1 MSKIRLVAVLVAL
14 GVALYILMSSIYTV
28 SEVEQAIVTQFGMP
42 VGAPVTSAGLKFKL
56 PFIQEVNLIDKRVL
70 EWDGSPSDMPT
81 KDKLYVSVDLFA
93 RWRIVEPLQYF
104 LRLHDE
110 RSAQS
115 RLDDV
120 LGSET
125 RNAVAKHEL
134 IEIVRTTKDRVPLRD
149 VLANDAGRAL
159 DVGSLVP
166 IQKGRKLVEQEIFA
180 EAAEKVRVFGIELL
194 DIRFKRINYNESVRP
209 KIYDRMIS
217 ERRQIAER
225 FLSEGNGEAARI
237 RGNRVR
243 DLNKIQSEAY
253 RQVEEIRGVAD
264 AKATEIYA
272 RAYNQ
277 SPEAAAFYEFTRT
290 MQAYKSII
298 AENTTLV
305 LSTDSDLFKFL
316 KGITPKGDVVPASGP
331 KATDASAAATGR

>member
-1 MSKIRLVAVLVAL
+1 
-14 GVALYILMSSIYTV
+14 MSSIYTV
-28 SEVEQAIVTQFGMP
+28 SEVQQAIITQFGKP
-42 VGAPVTSAGLKFKL
+42 VGEPVTTAGLKFKVPL
-56 PFIQEVNLIDKRVL
+56 IQDVNPIDRRIL
-70 EWDGSPSDMPT
+70 EWGGNPSDMPT
-81 KDKLYVSVDLFA
+81 KDKLYISVDLFA
-93 RWRIVEPLQYF
+93 RWRITDPLQYF
-104 LRLHDE
+104 LRLRDE

-115 RLDDV
+115 RLDDI

-134 IEIVRTTKDRVPLRD
+134 IEIIRTTKDRVPLRD
-149 VLANDAGRAL
+149 TLLTMAEREQDI
-159 DVGSLVP
+159 GSLVP
-166 IQKGRKLVEQEIFA
+166 IQKGRKLVEQEIFSA
-180 EAAEKVRVFGIELL
+180 AAEKVRVFGIELL

-264 AKATEIYA
+264 AKAAEIYA
-272 RAYNQ
+272 KAYNQ
-277 SPEAAAFYEFTRT
+277 SPQAVDFYEFTRT

-298 AENTTLV
+298 AENTTV
-305 LSTDSDLFKFL
+305 IFSTDSDLFKFL
-316 KGITPKGDVVPASGP
+316 KSMTADGGGSPAELP
-331 KATDASAAATGR
+331 IATR